1 MKSLIKPMI
10 ILLFAVIMMINMP
23 EVCAE
28 ETVPEQEYSEEI
40 QSQVDGM
47 LEEYDISFRYSDMEG
62 LSLDGIISGIKES
75 VSERINGPIMT
86 LGIILVII
94 IFTSFVQ
101 GVGENALIQNSSLNM
116 YKLVSV
122 LASAAVITP
131 RLLSVYQNASSAL
144 DRGGGFM
151 LVFVPVFAGISI
163 FSGGLTSVGVYN
175 AVTLGAAEIM
185 VQVSSEILMPILI
198 MNIAL
203 SICGSIFGNNSIESL
218 VQTIRKIMIWTMT
231 VAVTLFSGFVS
242 LKCTLGG
249 AVDGFA
255 VKTVKYMVSGFVPI
269 IGGAISDA
277 YSTVKGSFD
286 VMRCTAGTAGTIGI
300 VMLMLPPILEL
311 MAYRGMLWIAKAASG
326 MFSVTALDK
335 LFKNL
340 DAGLSI
346 CVSMLV
352 SFSVLFI
359 ISTAILMKTMG

>member
-1 MKSLIKPMI
+1 M
-10 ILLFAVIMMINMP
+10 
-23 EVCAE
+23 
-28 ETVPEQEYSEEI
+28 
-40 QSQVDGM
+40 
-47 LEEYDISFRYSDMEG
+47 
-62 LSLDGIISGIKES
+62 
-75 VSERINGPIMT
+75 
-86 LGIILVII
+86 
-94 IFTSFVQ
+94 
-101 GVGENALIQNSSLNM
+101 
-116 YKLVSV
+116 
-122 LASAAVITP
+122 
-131 RLLSVYQNASSAL
+131 
-144 DRGGGFM
+144 
-151 LVFVPVFAGISI
+151 
-163 FSGGLTSVGVYN
+163 
-175 AVTLGAAEIM
+175 
-185 VQVSSEILMPILI
+185 
-198 MNIAL
+198 
-203 SICGSIFGNNSIESL
+203 
-218 VQTIRKIMIWTMT
+218 
-231 VAVTLFSGFVS
+231 S